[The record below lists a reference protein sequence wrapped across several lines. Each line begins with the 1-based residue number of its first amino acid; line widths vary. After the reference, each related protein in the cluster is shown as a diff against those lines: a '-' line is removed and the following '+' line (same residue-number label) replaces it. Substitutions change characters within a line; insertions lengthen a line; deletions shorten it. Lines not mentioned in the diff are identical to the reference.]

1 MEFSLRKKRRTPYS
15 RQVKPRHVCEQ
26 DFSVKS
32 CMQCTKLLPCTVC
45 STLWQF
51 LSSLMC
57 LDHMDWKAAAEN
69 SGKRH
74 IMAHK
79 IYVTHSV
86 ALTCSQGRGLISY
99 IPRNHSRGYV
109 GAMLDTMLLC
119 LLTWSRSA
127 PIHSSLGIKTI
138 CSSSSEWYHIFLWT
152 MKKSAKEQHSCR
164 TRTLFGIWVLMA
176 TMMPLKKTKPTTHML
191 LKETLLL
198 W

>member
-1 MEFSLRKKRRTPYS
+1 MGKRPALWIVPIFSCGVFSQKKRRTPCS
-15 RQVKPRHVCEQ
+15 TQVKPRHVCEQ

-57 LDHMDWKAAAEN
+57 LDHMDWRAAEN

-79 IYVTHSV
+79 IYVTHSM
-86 ALTCSQGRGLISY
+86 ALTCSQGRGLFSY

-109 GAMLDTMLLC
+109 GARAWYYAFMPSHMKQKRPHTFFSVYQGNMQQQRMISYFSMNNEKICERATLVSNTNSFWHLDTYGNYDA
-119 LLTWSRSA
+119 S
-127 PIHSSLGIKTI
+127 
-138 CSSSSEWYHIFLWT
+138 
-152 MKKSAKEQHSCR
+152 
-164 TRTLFGIWVLMA
+164 
-176 TMMPLKKTKPTTHML
+176 
-191 LKETLLL
+191 
-198 W
+198 

>member
-1 MEFSLRKKRRTPYS
+1 MGKRPALWIVPIFSCGVFSQKKRRTPYS

-57 LDHMDWKAAAEN
+57 LDHMDWKAAEN

-79 IYVTHSV
+79 IYVTHSM
-86 ALTCSQGRGLISY
+86 ALTWQPRQRTHLLY

-109 GAMLDTMLLC
+109 GAKLDTSILLC
-119 LLTWSRSA
+119 LLTWSRSG
-127 PIHSSLGIKTI
+127 PHTFLSVYQDTI
-138 CSSSSEWYHIFLWT
+138 CKQQRMISYFSMNNEKICER
-152 MKKSAKEQHSCR
+152 A
-164 TRTLFGIWVLMA
+164 TLVSNTNSFWHLDTYGNYDA
-176 TMMPLKKTKPTTHML
+176 S
-191 LKETLLL
+191 
-198 W
+198 